1 MSLKKNISRIY
12 REASTRSCCFAV
24 VCHCP
29 ATCYCLLGLSFSGL
43 QIWTSS
49 GTFSASSSKAGI
61 TTDVIRQVWVMSFP
75 SATFLS
81 RWVLEICLFW
91 AELLNGDVTVN
102 PKGSEEWRESLGCI
116 HSAHLLPLLFTGGW
130 RKLFLFNPR
139 SAMKCWL
146 LERGLL
152 GMLKNEGKIKLS
164 WFRMHEN
171 SMACFLWDVC
181 LEACFLGRDLREG
194 VHLWNVAECP

>member
-1 MSLKKNISRIY
+1 MFVGLVSEDFPRSKFWPWHDHQSISKITRVEEHAVLLVSLKEDVSRIY

-24 VCHCP
+24 VCHYP
-29 ATCYCLLGLSFSGL
+29 ATCYCLLGLSFPGL

-61 TTDVIRQVWVMSFP
+61 TTDVVRQVWVMSFP
-75 SATFLS
+75 SANFLS
-81 RWVLEICLFW
+81 QWVLEICLFW

-146 LERGLL
+146 LKRGLL
-152 GMLKNEGKIKLS
+152 GMLKNEGK
-164 WFRMHEN
+164 
-171 SMACFLWDVC
+171 
-181 LEACFLGRDLREG
+181 
-194 VHLWNVAECP
+194 